1 MTKNRF
7 LYYFKWVW
15 VIAVIGFIV
24 VYFFNHLP
32 ETVQYFQ
39 SIPPGSII
47 LSVLLL
53 FVGRLF
59 IVFLAM
65 QSVKTGDWHPSYGQM
80 FSIFSISQLGKY
92 IPGGVWHFA
101 ARINSYK
108 ENNLSN
114 AHVFQT
120 MVIESIW
127 MVSGAVAFVAIMFS
141 IQHALSGAEIIK
153 GIPTTELFWT
163 LLPWAAMIAWVV
175 GLIIIDR
182 RYPIKRS
189 ISLPGRIAL
198 LIVLQIG
205 IWLTLGGSYFL
216 LFQIAGKE
224 NIWLVMGGYA
234 LSWVTGYVVPFAPGG
249 IGVREAVQVFIFSPI
264 AAPEQIAI
272 ISIVHRMLYTITEV
286 ILGFIGFFV
295 ARKNTGN
302 SGPNQE

>member
-1 MTKNRF
+1 MTKSRF
-7 LYYFKWVW
+7 FNYFKWVW

-24 VYFFNHLP
+24 FYFIDHLP
-32 ETVQYFQ
+32 EAIQYFK

-47 LSVLLL
+47 VSILLL
-53 FVGRLF
+53 FVGRFL

-65 QSVKTGDWHPSYGQM
+65 QSVKTGDWHPKYSQM

-92 IPGGVWHFA
+92 IPGGIWHFA

-114 AHVFQT
+114 ARVFQT

-127 MVSGAVAFVAIMFS
+127 MVTGAAAFVAVMFS
-141 IQHALSGAEIIK
+141 IQHAQTGDVIVKS
-153 GIPTTELFWT
+153 IPTTELFWT
-163 LLPWAAMIAWVV
+163 LLPWATMIAWIV

-182 RYPIKRS
+182 RYPIKQS

-286 ILGFIGFFV
+286 ILGLIGFFV
-295 ARKNTGN
+295 ARKKTSDSN
-302 SGPNQE
+302 PNQE